1 MSKSQKN
8 KSLKKE
14 NRKAISTTLFTTITS
29 QLVELGFDTKKI
41 NKDVKKTA
49 DKLAQKISKFT
60 KKETSTQLAEK
71 SEAVEITTAE
81 ATTKTETAKP
91 KKSTKK

>member
-1 MSKSQKN
+1 MSKSKKN

-14 NRKAISTTLFTTITS
+14 NRKAISATLFTSITS

-60 KKETSTQLAEK
+60 IKETSAPTTES
-71 SEAVEITTAE
+71 SEAVEV
-81 ATTKTETAKP
+81 KTVTIESAKQAKP

>member
-1 MSKSQKN
+1 MKEKPFFRFIVKNITMSKSKKN

-14 NRKAISTTLFTTITS
+14 NRKAISATLFANITS

-60 KKETSTQLAEK
+60 M
-71 SEAVEITTAE
+71 IINN
-81 ATTKTETAKP
+81 
-91 KKSTKK
+91 

>member
-1 MSKSQKN
+1 MSKSKKN

-14 NRKAISTTLFTTITS
+14 NRKAISATLFTSITS

-60 KKETSTQLAEK
+60 IKETSAPTTEN
-71 SEAVEITTAE
+71 SEAVEVKPVTIE
-81 ATTKTETAKP
+81 TEKQAKA

>member
-1 MSKSQKN
+1 MSKSKKN

-14 NRKAISTTLFTTITS
+14 NRKAISATLFTSITS

-60 KKETSTQLAEK
+60 IKETSAPTTEN
-71 SEAVEITTAE
+71 SEAVEVKMVTIESA
-81 ATTKTETAKP
+81 KQAKP